1 MKSPKLPCL
10 HTYAVVIKGCHNNDS
25 EVLSAIPVSPGS
37 PELLLFA
44 LLLYTWRFRALTLEP
59 LCQLCFLP
67 YSEPSFRGAEGRI
80 SLLPRLA
87 LKQLSVRWLE
97 LQVPGFIFPVIQLPT
112 VRSIRVGGS
121 LSPDLLIQS
130 PDLAAGNICRLS
142 HY

>member
-37 PELLLFA
+37 PELLPFT

-67 YSEPSFRGAEGRI
+67 HSEPSFRGTEGRI

-87 LKQLSVRWLE
+87 LKPWAEATFCQVAGTAGAGLHFPCDSVAY
-97 LQVPGFIFPVIQLPT
+97 
-112 VRSIRVGGS
+112 S
-121 LSPDLLIQS
+121 
-130 PDLAAGNICRLS
+130 
-142 HY
+142 